1 MRNHRFIQAAAI
13 LGALAV
19 ILGAFG
25 AHALAPLLLQHG
37 KESTYQTAVDYHF
50 YHTMALLLTGI
61 LLHFYPGNQKL
72 KISGWL
78 FIAGIVIFSG
88 SLYLLCLTQL
98 SWLGAITPV
107 GGLLFILG
115 WVGLLLAMAPEKN
128 LTP

>member
-1 MRNHRFIQAAAI
+1 MKNHRFIQAAAI

-25 AHALAPLLLQHG
+25 AHVLAPLLLQHG

-50 YHTMALLLTGI
+50 YHTMALLMTGI
-61 LLHFYPGNQKL
+61 LLHFYPENRKL

-115 WVGLLLAMAPEKN
+115 WIGLLLAAATEKSA
-128 LTP
+128 TE